1 MTTLSEGQE
10 NTSAIAKKTINL
22 PVGQPCSLIKSGGK
36 TITAQLL
43 TQTPQENTS
52 NLVQFLKHTLKLPV
66 NISKRTVFTQN
77 GCDFIEDIEVGEM
90 TEPEKEQARQAVDLY
105 LAPLPITEIIK
116 FITRLQIIAPEKEKT
131 TIDIEARTSIWLE
144 ELRKYPAD
152 IVIMALKKK
161 YRWFPSLAEVMD
173 YCDNEVARR
182 KLIKLKLL

>member
-1 MTTLSEGQE
+1 
-10 NTSAIAKKTINL
+10 
-22 PVGQPCSLIKSGGK
+22 
-36 TITAQLL
+36 
-43 TQTPQENTS
+43 
-52 NLVQFLKHTLKLPV
+52 
-66 NISKRTVFTQN
+66 
-77 GCDFIEDIEVGEM
+77 M
-90 TEPEKEQARQAVDLY
+90 TESEKEQARQAVDLY

-116 FITRLQIIAPEKEKT
+116 LITRLQIIAPEKEKT
-131 TIDIEARTSIWLE
+131 TIDIKARTSIWLE